1 MNLKNTILAST
12 TALACTFGGAASAQ
26 VSFVDCVS
34 TPISNFDG
42 NVVEAAVATPE
53 LSTLVDAIL
62 AAGLEDALANAEN
75 ITVYAPT
82 NDAFAAIPSDITTSI
97 LEDVDVLTAVLT
109 YHVSPGANDP
119 RKFVP
124 PVKRETLSG
133 EYVYYAFNNGQPNVN
148 NAVVNCAGVRASNGL
163 IWFVDSVL
171 QPGF

>member
-1 MNLKNTILAST
+1 MNFKKTILAST
-12 TALACTFGGAASAQ
+12 TALACTFGAAANAQ

-34 TPISNFDG
+34 TPIANFDG
-42 NVVEAAVATPE
+42 NIVEAAIATPE
-53 LSTLVDAIL
+53 LSTLVDAVL
-62 AAGLEDALANAEN
+62 AAGLEDALATTDN

-82 NDAFAAIPSDITTSI
+82 NDAFAAIPGDILSDVVG
-97 LEDVDVLTAVLT
+97 DVDLLTGLLT
-109 YHVSPGANDP
+109 YHVSAGAHDP

-133 EYVYYAFNNGQPNVN
+133 EYVYYAFNNGQPQVN
-148 NAVVNCAGVRASNGL
+148 NSVVDCQGVRASNGL

>member
-1 MNLKNTILAST
+1 MTLKKTILAST
-12 TALACTFGGAASAQ
+12 TALACTLGAAAHAQ
-26 VSFVDCVS
+26 TSFVDCVA
-34 TPISNFDG
+34 TPIANFDG
-42 NVVEAAVATPE
+42 NIVDAAVATPE

-62 AAGLEDALANAEN
+62 AAGLEDALASAEN

-82 NDAFAAIPSDITTSI
+82 NDAFAAIPMDITTAI

-109 YHVSPGANDP
+109 YHVTPGAQDP

-124 PVKRETLSG
+124 PVKRETLLG
-133 EYVYYAFNNGQPNVN
+133 EYVYFSYNGGEPQVN
-148 NAVVNCAGVRASNGL
+148 NSTVNCAGVRASNGL

>member
-1 MNLKNTILAST
+1 MNLKKTIFAST
-12 TALACTFGGAASAQ
+12 TALACTFGTAANAQ

-34 TPISNFDG
+34 TPIASFDG
-42 NVVEAAVATPE
+42 NIVDAAIATPE
-53 LSTLVDAIL
+53 LSTLVDAVL
-62 AAGLEDALANAEN
+62 AAGLGDALATTEN

-97 LEDVDVLTAVLT
+97 LENVDVLTAVLT
-109 YHVSPGANDP
+109 YHVTAGAHDP

-124 PVKRETLSG
+124 AVKRETLSG
-133 EYVYYAFNNGQPNVN
+133 EYVYYSFNNGQPNVN
-148 NAVVNCAGVRASNGL
+148 NAVVNCAGVRASNGI